1 MAKVDVSE
9 LDIFY
14 ISYDEPNAEEHWADL
29 LNKVPWAK
37 RVHGVKGFDAAHK
50 ACANQS
56 ETERF
61 ITVDGDNIV
70 MDDFFEQELDFP
82 ETDHDGNDIAQ
93 SIFSWNGKNILNGL
107 VYGNGG
113 LKCWPTEYTKT
124 ISTHEAATD
133 GEGMEFCWKLNYIQL
148 NDTFSEVHQTAS
160 PFQAFRAGFREGVKM
175 SLDQGKRVKPL
186 EFRNKIWYGNYNRLQ
201 TWCNIGSDVDNGLWA
216 IYGARLGCQMAVLS
230 DWDVNLISDYEWFK
244 HFFYKD
250 IAPNF
255 NGVKPF
261 GNTIDM
267 KCPYTKLEWD
277 NTLLHEEVCRLGNE
291 LNEEINE
298 MMLFDP
304 NEKMCKFFKTTYVN
318 PKRWGVM
325 IREKQIQDMLEKG
338 LIGK

>member
-1 MAKVDVSE
+1 MAKIDVTE

-50 ACANQS
+50 AAANQS
-56 ETERF
+56 ETDRF

-70 MDDFFEQELDFP
+70 MDDFFEQVLDVP
-82 ETDHDGNDIAQ
+82 DTDHDGNNISE
-93 SIFSWNGKNILNGL
+93 SIFSWNAKNILNGL

-124 ISTHEAATD
+124 INTHEAATD

-175 SLDQGKRVKPL
+175 SLDQGVRVKPD
-186 EFRNKIWYGNYNRLQ
+186 EFIQKIWYGNYNRLQ
-201 TWCNIGSDVDNGLWA
+201 TWCNIGSDVENGLWA

-230 DWDVNLISDYEWFK
+230 DWDTNQISDFEWFK
-244 HFFYKD
+244 DFFYNEV
-250 IAPNF
+250 APEF
-255 NGVKPF
+255 EGF
-261 GNTIDM
+261 GE
-267 KCPYTKLEWD
+267 KLCRYTKLEWD
-277 NTLLHEEVCRLGNE
+277 STMLHKRICSLGRE
-291 LNEEINE
+291 LNEDINE

-304 NEKMCKFFKTTYVN
+304 DPKMCKFFKKTFVN
-318 PKRWGVM
+318 PRRWGAMV
-325 IREKQIQDMLEKG
+325 REKQIQELLENG
-338 LIGK
+338 LIQ

>member
-1 MAKVDVSE
+1 MAKVDVTE

-50 ACANQS
+50 ACAEQS
-56 ETERF
+56 ETDRF

-70 MDDFFEQELDFP
+70 MDDFFNQVLDFP
-82 ETDHDGNDIAQ
+82 DTDHDGNDISQ
-93 SIFSWNGKNILNGL
+93 SIFSWNAKNLLNGL

-124 ISTHEAATD
+124 INTHEAATD

-175 SLDQGKRVKPL
+175 SLDQGVRVDAN
-186 EFRNKIWYGNYNRLQ
+186 EFKNKIWYGNYNRLQ
-201 TWCNIGSDVDNGLWA
+201 TWCNIGTDVDNGIWA
-216 IYGARLGCQMAVLS
+216 LYGARLGCYKAALT

-244 HFFYKD
+244 DFFYNEV
-250 IAPNF
+250 A
-255 NGVKPF
+255 VKHA
-261 GNTIDM
+261 GGTE
-267 KCPYTKLEWD
+267 KCKYTKLDWCAESVYS
-277 NTLLHEEVCRLGNE
+277 EVCALGDK
-291 LNEEINE
+291 LNEEINS
-298 MMLFDP
+298 MMLFEP
-304 NEKMCKFFKTTYVN
+304 NEQMCKFFKQTFVP
-318 PKRWGVM
+318 PKRWGAM
-325 IREKQIQDMLEKG
+325 IREKQIQDLLEKG
-338 LIGK
+338 LIGHG

>member
-1 MAKVDVSE
+1 MPKQDVTE

-14 ISYDEPNAEEHWADL
+14 ISYDEPNCEEHWADL

-50 ACANQS
+50 ECANQS

-70 MDDFFEQELDFP
+70 MPDFFEQQLDFP

-93 SIFSWNGKNILNGL
+93 SIFSWNGKNLLNGL

-124 ISTHEAATD
+124 INTHEAATD

-160 PFQAFRAGFREGVKM
+160 PFQAFRAGCREGVKM
-175 SLDQGKRVKPL
+175 SLDQGKRVPPR
-186 EFRNKIWYGNYNRLQ
+186 EFVDKIWYGNYNRLQ
-201 TWCNIGSDVDNGLWA
+201 TWCNIGSDVENGLWA
-216 IYGARLGCQMAVLS
+216 IYGARLGCKMAVLT
-230 DWDVNLISDYEWFK
+230 DWDVNLISDFDWFK
-244 HFFYKD
+244 SFFYD
-250 IAPNF
+250 EVAVEFDAFP
-255 NGVKPF
+255 
-261 GNTIDM
+261 DQ
-267 KCPYTKLEWD
+267 KCKYTKLEWD
-277 NTLLHEEVCRLGNE
+277 KDQLAKGIHTLGVE
-291 LNEEINE
+291 LDQEINS

-304 NEKMCKFFKTTYVN
+304 DPKMCQFFKKTFVN

-325 IREKQIQDMLEKG
+325 IREKQIQDLLEKG
-338 LIGK
+338 LIGS

>member
-1 MAKVDVSE
+1 MAQVDVTE

-14 ISYDEPNAEEHWADL
+14 ISYDEPNCEENWADL

-50 ACANQS
+50 ACAEQS

-70 MDDFFEQELDFP
+70 MDDFFEQKLEFP
-82 ETDHDGNDIAQ
+82 ETDHDGNNIAE
-93 SIFSWNGKNILNGL
+93 SIFSWNGKNLLNGL

-124 ISTHEAATD
+124 IQTHEAAED

-175 SLDQGKRVKPL
+175 SLDQGSRVRAD
-186 EFRNKIWYGNYNRLQ
+186 EFKEKIWYGNYNRLQ

-216 IYGARLGCQMAVLS
+216 IYGARLGCKMTVLS
-230 DWDVNLISDYEWFK
+230 DWDTNLISDYDWFK
-244 HFFYKD
+244 DFFNNDILPRFPGDIICTYSKAAWDKD
-250 IAPNF
+250 MLEI
-255 NGVKPF
+255 GVK
-261 GNTIDM
+261 D
-267 KCPYTKLEWD
+267 
-277 NTLLHEEVCRLGNE
+277 LGAE
-291 LNEEINE
+291 LNENINE

-304 NEKMCKFFKTTYVN
+304 DPQMCKFFKKTYVN

-325 IREKQIQDMLEKG
+325 IREKQIQDLLEKG
-338 LIGK
+338 LIGYG

>member
-1 MAKVDVSE
+1 MAKVDVTE

-14 ISYDEPNAEEHWADL
+14 ISYDEPNCEEHWADL

-50 ACANQS
+50 ACAEQS

-70 MDDFFEQELDFP
+70 MDDFFNQVLDFP
-82 ETDHDGNDIAQ
+82 DTDHDGNDISE
-93 SIFSWNGKNILNGL
+93 SIFSWNAKNLLNGL

-124 ISTHEAATD
+124 IQTHEAATD

-175 SLDQGKRVKPL
+175 SLDQGKRVDAG
-186 EFRNKIWYGNYNRLQ
+186 EFKNKIWYGNYNRLQ
-201 TWCNIGSDVDNGLWA
+201 TWCNIGSDVDNGMWA
-216 IYGARLGCQMAVLS
+216 IYGARLGCKMATLM
-230 DWDVNLISDYEWFK
+230 DWDVNLIADYEWFK
-244 HFFYKD
+244 DFFYNE
-250 IAPNF
+250 IATQFDGIND
-255 NGVKPF
+255 
-261 GNTIDM
+261 NTC
-267 KCPYTKLEWD
+267 KYTKQQWGSAMLEKA
-277 NTLLHEEVCRLGNE
+277 VCSLGRE
-291 LNEEINE
+291 LNEGINE

-304 NEKMCKFFKTTYVN
+304 QPQMCRFFKKTFVP
-318 PKRWGVM
+318 PKRWGAM
-325 IREKQIQDMLEKG
+325 IREKQIQELLEKG
-338 LIGK
+338 LIGHG

>member
-201 TWCNIGSDVDNGLWA
+201 SRPDNMQA
-216 IYGARLGCQMAVLS
+216 PS
-230 DWDVNLISDYEWFK
+230 N
-244 HFFYKD
+244 

-277 NTLLHEEVCRLGNE
+277 NTLLHEEVCRLGKE

-304 NEKMCKFFKTTYVN
+304 NEQMCKFFKTTYVN